1 LQSQPQPNIPFAH
14 TIDTVHGERL
24 QICLQDV
31 GDQNR
36 PASLDPI
43 TEPELAREVA
53 GLAAIHIP
61 REYTETQLELNMSDL
76 TS

>member
-14 TIDTVHGERL
+14 AIDTVHGERP

-31 GDQNR
+31 GDQKR

-43 TEPELAREVA
+43 TETELAREAA

-61 REYTETQLELNMSDL
+61 RKYTET
-76 TS
+76 

>member
-14 TIDTVHGERL
+14 TIDTVRGERL

-31 GDQNR
+31 GDQKR

-43 TEPELAREVA
+43 TETALAREAA
-53 GLAAIHIP
+53 GLATIH
-61 REYTETQLELNMSDL
+61 TSSVLE
-76 TS
+76 